1 MGVKKLIEALENS
14 IRRSIDRNK
23 LENLFQSAIE
33 QLYRVERGAKRLG
46 RIVPSLSFSLRN
58 EKIRW
63 KKARCFFKRKPR
75 MLERGV
81 VSSQRT

>member
-33 QLYRVERGAKRLG
+33 QLYRVERNTLEESSLPYPFHYATKKFGGKKRD
-46 RIVPSLSFSLRN
+46 
-58 EKIRW
+58 
-63 KKARCFFKRKPR
+63 
-75 MLERGV
+75 
-81 VSSQRT
+81 VSSSENREC

>member
-33 QLYRVERGAKRLG
+33 QLYRVERNTLEESSLPFHYATKKFGGKKRD
-46 RIVPSLSFSLRN
+46 
-58 EKIRW
+58 
-63 KKARCFFKRKPR
+63 
-75 MLERGV
+75 
-81 VSSQRT
+81 VSSSENREC